1 MSAAHRT
8 ALSHHLLPVY
18 RRAVSGNTPCGF
30 MQEDARRRAAVH
42 RVAAARAG
50 DSVLIAS
57 RARYMMGGR
66 RARGKVRPRR
76 SPSGKFPSELGA
88 SCKLRGRV
96 LSFPSPYDRMK
107 KLKRGRNG
115 IFPAATNLPRDADR
129 RLCAARYRPWH
140 LCGSI
145 LLKARTRRRLAAR
158 AVCACRAL
166 RSIVCPLLSA
176 DRWKWAIPVSRGGFA
191 EPAARRSGAG
201 GAARA

>member
-1 MSAAHRT
+1 MQPIGRPLPSLASRLSAGRLRQY
-8 ALSHHLLPVY
+8 ALRVY
-18 RRAVSGNTPCGF
+18 ARGC
-30 MQEDARRRAAVH
+30 QEARRR
-42 RVAAARAG
+42 
-50 DSVLIAS
+50 SP
-57 RARYMMGGR
+57 GGR

-176 DRWKWAIPVSRGGFA
+176 DRWKWAIPISRGGFA